1 MVLARVEAGMDGEG
15 DRVEPLP
22 LRRRATV
29 DYMRVAGGRSD
40 VFGLVEADV
49 TDSRRRLREH
59 REDSGED
66 LSFTAFL
73 STCLA
78 ATVRE
83 FPSTNA
89 YRDWRGRV
97 HTFAD
102 VDVNVLVETDTE
114 AGAVG
119 VPTVIRAVDDRSVRS
134 VHDAIRRAQDAEA
147 PQELSWVVRLALR
160 LPGVLRRAVWRL
172 PQWLPR
178 RWTALAGT
186 VAVTSVGMF
195 GERGGWAISPT
206 GYTLQVAVG
215 GIAEKPGYVDGDLE
229 PRELLALTLTVDHD
243 LVDGAEAARF
253 ADRFVSRLEDG
264 YGLDDP
270 GDVPG

>member
-1 MVLARVEAGMDGEG
+1 MVLARVAAGMDGEG
-15 DRVEPLP
+15 DRVDPLS

-49 TDSRRRLREH
+49 TDARRRLRALRAET
-59 REDSGED
+59 GED

-73 STCLA
+73 ATCLA

-83 FPSTNA
+83 FPETNA

-97 HTFAD
+97 HTFAA
-102 VDVNVLVETDTE
+102 VDVNVLVETTTE
-114 AGAVG
+114 AGQVG
-119 VPTVIRAVDDRSVRS
+119 VPTVVRGVEDRSVRS
-134 VHDAIRRAQDAEA
+134 VHDAIRRAQTAEA
-147 PQELSWVVRLALR
+147 PQELSRAARLALR
-160 LPGVLRRAVWRL
+160 LPGFLRRAVWRL

-178 RWTALAGT
+178 RWKALAGT

-195 GERGGWAISPT
+195 GERGGWAVSPT

-215 GIAEKPGYVDGDLE
+215 GIAEKPRYVDGELE
-229 PRELLALTLTVDHD
+229 PRELLSLTLTVDHD
-243 LVDGAEAARF
+243 LVDGAVAARF
-253 ADRFVSRLEDG
+253 ADRFVSRLEAG

-270 GDVPG
+270 DAVPA